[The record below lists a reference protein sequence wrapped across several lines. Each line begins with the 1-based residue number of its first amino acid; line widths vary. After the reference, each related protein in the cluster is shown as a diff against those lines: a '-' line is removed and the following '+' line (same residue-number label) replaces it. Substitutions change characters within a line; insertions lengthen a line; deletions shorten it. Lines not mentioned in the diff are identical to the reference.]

1 MIYFL
6 LPNIYNIIESKNLTL
21 ELSSDENITIQL
33 NKKLANYLNKSKKN
47 INNYIDSWDNAKKYT
62 NSYEFIHTS
71 IPNYKGCISK
81 YNPISRAFY
90 KIIEIIN
97 TFNLNDSCEIKS
109 MHLAE
114 APGGFIEAL
123 CYLRE
128 NYKNEKYIGISLMD
142 NTKKIPSWKNN
153 SVLHD
158 KYKDKVKIEYGKTND
173 GDLYKTEN
181 YVYMCELYSN
191 KMNLITADGGFDFSD
206 NFEMQEKNML
216 RLIYTEIIYALSLQK
231 KGGNF
236 VLKIFDIFLTQTLQ
250 YIYLLSLCYDEVYI
264 VKPSTSRSA
273 NSEKYV
279 VCKNFKLDCSMEL
292 IKEFT
297 CQLEQI
303 EKSKNK
309 FIKNIFSDY
318 TIPNHFINSVKELN
332 SIIGQNQLE
341 NINSTI
347 MIIEQPKRKDRML
360 IYIKENITKCIEW
373 CKENKI
379 EYEKNIEK
387 NNIFTRK
394 N

>member
-1 MIYFL
+1 
-6 LPNIYNIIESKNLTL
+6 
-21 ELSSDENITIQL
+21 
-33 NKKLANYLNKSKKN
+33 
-47 INNYIDSWDNAKKYT
+47 
-62 NSYEFIHTS
+62 
-71 IPNYKGCISK
+71 
-81 YNPISRAFY
+81 
-90 KIIEIIN
+90 
-97 TFNLNDSCEIKS
+97 
-109 MHLAE
+109 
-114 APGGFIEAL
+114 
-123 CYLRE
+123 
-128 NYKNEKYIGISLMD
+128 
-142 NTKKIPSWKNN
+142 
-153 SVLHD
+153 
-158 KYKDKVKIEYGKTND
+158 
-173 GDLYKTEN
+173 
-181 YVYMCELYSN
+181 MCELYSN
-191 KMNLITADGGFDFSD
+191 KMNLITADGGLDFCD
-206 NFEMQEKNML
+206 TFEMQEKNML

-360 IYIKENITKCIEW
+360 IYIKENQTLQIGKYKYFNDLNLGYWVHQNREKYKRNTLDKEFITLLE
-373 CKENKI
+373 KI
-379 EYEKNIEK
+379 KGWSWKVYK
-387 NNIFTRK
+387 
-394 N
+394 